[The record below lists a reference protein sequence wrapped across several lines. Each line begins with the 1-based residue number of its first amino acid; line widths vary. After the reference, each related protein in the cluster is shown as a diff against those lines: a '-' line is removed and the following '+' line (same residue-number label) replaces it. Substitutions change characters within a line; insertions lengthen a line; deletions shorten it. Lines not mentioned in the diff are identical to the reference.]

1 VGTTWRHGA
10 RLLVRRLGLDFTRF
24 PESTPGWRA
33 AQLFA
38 HHGVQTVLDVG
49 ANSGGYASGLR
60 TGGYTGRII
69 SFEPVAKPF
78 NRLEALAQADPG
90 WSAHRCALGP
100 EQAEVTIHVAGN
112 AAASSSMLPMLE
124 RHAAAAPSSR
134 YVATEQVA
142 QHRLDDLWP
151 DLGGEAHATFLKLD
165 VQGYERH
172 VLNGAPDLLATC
184 RGLQIET
191 CLVPLYA
198 DGISFEEGLALAA
211 AHGFQVEGVEPGFT
225 DPRTG
230 QLLQADLLMFRAS

>member
-1 VGTTWRHGA
+1 V
-10 RLLVRRLGLDFTRF
+10 
-24 PESTPGWRA
+24 
-33 AQLFA
+33 
-38 HHGVQTVLDVG
+38 DVG
-49 ANSGGYASGLR
+49 ANSGGYGRELR
-60 TGGYTGRII
+60 AGGYTGNIV
-69 SFEPVAKPF
+69 SFEPVSSVFEQLVAATSK
-78 NRLEALAQADPG
+78 DPY
-90 WSAHRCALGP
+90 WRAVQCALGP
-100 EQAEVTIHVAGN
+100 VRAEVTIHVAGN

-142 QHRLDDLWP
+142 QHRLDDMWP

-225 DPRTG
+225 DPHTG